1 MLTDSCLTVTPSEL
15 PRRSSALFYG
25 WTMVPLSMV
34 ALVASSPGQTFGVS
48 IFNEPM
54 RAALGLSYG
63 QLTAA
68 YMIGTLL
75 GAIPIT
81 YVGSLMDRHGGRRT
95 ALVTL
100 SLFCLACV
108 ATSFVQGWLTL
119 VVAFSLLRM
128 LGPGALGFTSGNTL
142 PYWFERRLGMV
153 EGIRQFGMGASMLF
167 IPAINLGLLSR
178 WGWRGSYV
186 VLGVTIW
193 CVVFPLFWFSFRNR
207 PEDVGQRLDGAAAE
221 SHQKLPADFWWGLTL
236 EESMRTFSFWVVTLG
251 SACFSLVHTAIF
263 FCLVPILQERG
274 LTALD
279 ATTAL
284 TAFAASL
291 AVMQL
296 VGGALSDH
304 VPARFLLALGL
315 AGLGT
320 GVFVVQGTTSPT
332 MATIATGVLG
342 ASQGIFFGASQPLW
356 ARYFGR
362 RHLGKIRGVLATIN
376 VASSSL
382 GPLIAGL
389 THDST
394 GTFGLSLM
402 VFAALPL
409 PLAILSLWAAPPPRT
424 AAEDAAADEPV
435 ILKLPTPVRS
445 VARVNSSGAL
455 R

>member
-1 MLTDSCLTVTPSEL
+1 MIPARRILDLRDRTSVLTDSCLNVSPTAL
-15 PRRSSALFYG
+15 PRRTSALFYG
-25 WTMVPLSMV
+25 WIMVPLSMV

-54 RAALGLSYG
+54 RNALGLSYG

-68 YMIGTLL
+68 YMIGTLV
-75 GAIPIT
+75 GALPIT
-81 YVGSLMDRHGGRRT
+81 YIGLLMDRHGGRRT
-95 ALVTL
+95 TLITL

-108 ATSFVQGWLTL
+108 ATSLVQGWLTL

-153 EGIRQFGMGASMLF
+153 EGIRQFGMGAAMLF

-178 WGWRGSYV
+178 WGWRGSFV

-207 PEDVGQRLDGAAAE
+207 PEDVGQRLDGVSAE
-221 SHQKLPADFWWGLTL
+221 MHQKLPADFWWGLTL

-263 FCLVPILQERG
+263 FCLVPIFQERG

-284 TAFAASL
+284 TAFAGSL

-296 VGGALSDH
+296 IGGALSDH
-304 VPARFLLALGL
+304 LPARFLLALGL
-315 AGLGT
+315 AGMGI
-320 GVFVVQGTTSPT
+320 GVFLVQGTTSPT
-332 MATIATGVLG
+332 IATIATGVLG

-389 THDST
+389 THDAT
-394 GTFGLSLM
+394 GNFGL
-402 VFAALPL
+402 
-409 PLAILSLWAAPPPRT
+409 
-424 AAEDAAADEPV
+424 
-435 ILKLPTPVRS
+435 
-445 VARVNSSGAL
+445 
-455 R
+455 